1 MKRYHVV
8 LRLGKEDKQAIIVSD
23 PDAVVRE
30 VPMFDPLGSLDFG
43 FYEFTD
49 AIRRESLHPSEV
61 ALDLVMLATAVFGA
75 DMRISRAQHSQDG
88 WAREIHLHVP
98 VSNVALWNSQLP
110 SLIRALNFLSGDK
123 WAVTFRSRPDAS
135 KAMVPLPK
143 EMNLGNHTAVSL
155 LSGGLDSFIGAV
167 NLLSAGEKP
176 FFVSHYS
183 PSSSGY
189 QQAVLVELEKKFGAG
204 TYTHLKAR
212 NAFPREVIADG
223 GDEDSTRTR
232 SFLFFALAVY
242 VANGFGRP
250 MQVLVPENG
259 FIALNVPLDPLR
271 LGALSTRTAH
281 PFYMARWNDF
291 LAGLGLKVILHN
303 PYATKTKG
311 EMVKKC
317 LDRRFLAKVTPKTMS
332 CASPGKFRFVGDPWQ
347 HCGYCLPCL
356 IRQSSLLAGLGPGK
370 DTTVYHRAVGGS
382 TLNTLK
388 AEGEHVRAFQFA
400 AARLKAR
407 PSLARLAIHKP
418 GPLTDVVDQHK
429 DLEKVY
435 VNGMAEIEKLLATT
449 KTRPG
454 GKQSS

>member
-1 MKRYHVV
+1 MNRYHVV
-8 LRLGKEDKQAIIVSD
+8 LRLGNDDIAPITVSD
-23 PDAVVRE
+23 PDALVRE
-30 VPMFDPLGSLDFG
+30 VPMLDAFGNLDFG

-49 AIRRESLHPSEV
+49 SVRRHSLKPVEV

-75 DMRISRAQHSQDG
+75 DTRISRALHSQDG
-88 WAREIHLHVP
+88 WTREIHLHVP
-98 VSNVALWNSQLP
+98 VSDVASWNSQRG
-110 SLIRALNFLSGDK
+110 SLVRALNFLSGDK
-123 WAVTFRSRPDAS
+123 WNLTFRQRPEKLKS
-135 KAMVPLPK
+135 IVPVPK
-143 EMNLGNHTAVSL
+143 ELNLGNHTSVSL
-155 LSGGLDSFIGAV
+155 LSGGLDSCIGAI
-167 NLLSAGEKP
+167 NLLTSGAKP

-189 QQAVLVELEKKFGAG
+189 QQAVLAELEKKFGAAA
-204 TYTHLKAR
+204 YTHLKAR
-212 NAFPREVIADG
+212 NGFPREVIADG

-281 PFYMARWNDF
+281 PFYMARWNEF
-291 LAGLGLKVILHN
+291 LAGLGLNVSLEN

-311 EMVKKC
+311 QMVQEC
-317 LDRRFLAKVTPKTMS
+317 LDRPLLAKVAPVTMS
-332 CASPGKFRFVGDPWQ
+332 CASPGKFRFNEEPWQ

-356 IRQSSLLAGLGPGK
+356 IRQSSLLVGLGAGK
-370 DTTVYHRAVGGS
+370 DTTLYHDAVDGA
-382 TLNTLK
+382 TLDSRK

-400 AARLKAR
+400 VKRLKAR
-407 PSLARLAIHKP
+407 PSLARMAIHKP
-418 GPLTDVVDQHK
+418 GPLTDVVAQHSS
-429 DLEKVY
+429 LEQVY
-435 VNGMAEIEKLLATT
+435 VNGVAEIEKLLANT

-454 GKQSS
+454 G